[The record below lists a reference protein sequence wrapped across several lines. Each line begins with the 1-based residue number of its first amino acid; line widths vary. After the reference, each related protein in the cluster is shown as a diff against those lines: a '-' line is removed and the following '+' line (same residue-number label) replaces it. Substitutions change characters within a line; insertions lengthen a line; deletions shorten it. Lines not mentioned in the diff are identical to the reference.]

1 MSSKAQKK
9 HPNWGGARPNSGPK
23 PQTLSGERIKEM
35 LKAEREAAKKNG
47 LSMDEQLLKD
57 FYDTDSLN
65 LRTQIWKAWK
75 NFTTAP
81 VTEGSETDKDLGPA
95 VFLPEQR
102 PELEAIK
109 GGKED

>member
-1 MSSKAQKK
+1 MASKAQRK

-23 PQTLSGERIKEM
+23 PQTLSATRIKEM
-35 LKAEREAAKKNG
+35 LAAEKKAAKDNG
-47 LSMDEQLLKD
+47 LSMDEQLLMD
-57 FYDTDSLN
+57 FYATDSLN

-75 NFTTAP
+75 TFTTAP
-81 VTEGSETDKDLGPA
+81 VTEGSEADKELGPT

-102 PELEAIK
+102 PELEAIT